1 MLRHNEA
8 MLRRRDFLASAPGL
22 GLLAACGQASG
33 KPVVGVVPKGT
44 NHTFWQSVHA
54 GAIKAGE
61 EFELEILWNAPQME
75 IDSARQIS
83 IVENLI
89 TRQVD
94 GIVLAPVDEDALVT
108 VVERA
113 ADQGIPVAIFDSA
126 IKTDRII
133 TFVVTDNYQGG
144 VMAAERMGEILGGSG
159 KVGVIGFM
167 PGSAS
172 TMKREAGFV
181 ETVAEKFPGIDVV
194 GVKFNMA
201 DRAKALAEAE
211 NLLTAHPD
219 LAGFFADNESSVDG
233 TVQAV
238 KQRGLAGKVKIVG
251 FDASETLVDDMRAGV
266 IDSIVVQDPFKM
278 GYESTRQLATHLAG
292 GEPERHIDSGAYLL
306 RPENVDTPAMQA
318 VVFPDLEY
326 WLNRASGGG

>member
-1 MLRHNEA
+1 MLT
-8 MLRRRDFLASAPGL
+8 RRELLASAAGL
-22 GLLAACGQASG
+22 GCLGGCAGESG
-33 KPVVGVVPKGT
+33 LPVVGVVPKGT
-44 NHTFWQSVHA
+44 NHVFWQSVHA
-54 GAIKAGE
+54 GAIKAGQ
-61 EFELEILWNAPQME
+61 EFGLDIVWNAPQME
-75 IDSARQIS
+75 IDAARQIA

-89 TRQVD
+89 TRQAD
-94 GIVLAPVDEDALVT
+94 GIVLAPVDSEALVT

-113 ADQGIPVAIFDSA
+113 ADSGIPVAIFDSA
-126 IKTDRII
+126 INTDKVI
-133 TFVVTDNYQGG
+133 TFVVTDNYFGG
-144 VMAAERMGEILGGSG
+144 VMAADRMAKILDGRG

-181 ETVAEKFPGIDVV
+181 TTVEEKYPDIEIV

-211 NLLTAHPD
+211 NLMTAHPD

-238 KQRGLAGKVKIVG
+238 KQRGMSGKVKIVG
-251 FDASETLVDDMRAGV
+251 FDASETLVDDMLAGV

-278 GYESTRQLATHLAG
+278 GYESTRQMSLHLTG
-292 GEPERHIDSGAYLL
+292 QETTSHIDSGAYLL
-306 RPENVDTPAMQA
+306 EPGNVDTPEMQA

-326 WLNRASGGG
+326 WLGPGADGH

>member
-1 MLRHNEA
+1 MPT
-8 MLRRRDFLASAPGL
+8 RREFLASVSAAGGL
-22 GLLAACGQASG
+22 SACAGGSGL
-33 KPVVGVVPKGT
+33 PVVGVVPKGT

-61 EFELEILWNAPQME
+61 EFGLEILWNAPQLE
-75 IDSARQIS
+75 IDSSRQIA

-94 GIVLAPVDEDALVT
+94 GIVLAPVDAEALVR

-113 ADQGIPVAIFDSA
+113 VDRAIPVAIFDSA
-126 IKTDRII
+126 IETERII
-133 TFVVTDNYQGG
+133 TFVVTDNYRGG
-144 VMAAERMGEILGGSG
+144 VMAAERMGEILGGQG

-172 TMKREAGFV
+172 TMKREAGFQ
-181 ETVAEKFPGIDVV
+181 ETIEEKFPDIEFL
-194 GVKFNMA
+194 GVRFNMA
-201 DRAKALAEAE
+201 DRAKALEEAE

-219 LAGFFADNESSVDG
+219 LAGLFADNESSLDG

-251 FDASETLVDDMRAGV
+251 FDASETLVGDMLEGA

-278 GYESTRQLATHLAG
+278 GYESTRQMAFHLQGADTI
-292 GEPERHIDSGAYLL
+292 PHIDSGAYLL
-306 RPENVDTPAMQA
+306 TPENVDLPEMREI
-318 VVFPDLEY
+318 VFPDLEY
-326 WLNRASGGG
+326 WLGRKGAGH

>member
-1 MLRHNEA
+1 MLS
-8 MLRRRDFLASAPGL
+8 RRELLAAVPAL
-22 GLLAACGQASG
+22 GLAACGEDSG
-33 KPVVGVVPKGT
+33 RPVVGVVPKGT

-54 GAIKAGE
+54 GAIKAGR
-61 EFELEILWNAPQME
+61 EFELEIVWNAPQME
-75 IDSARQIS
+75 IDSARQIA

-89 TRQVD
+89 TRRAD

-113 ADQGIPVAIFDSA
+113 ADRGIPVAIFDSA
-126 IKTDRII
+126 INTDRII
-133 TFVVTDNYQGG
+133 TFVATDNYQGG
-144 VMAAERMGEILGGSG
+144 VMAAERMAEILGGQG

-172 TMKREAGFV
+172 TMKREAGFL
-181 ETVAEKFPGIDVV
+181 ETVSGQSPGIEVV

-238 KQRGLAGKVKIVG
+238 KQRGLAGKVRIVG
-251 FDASETLVDDMRAGV
+251 FDASESLVADMRAGV

-278 GYESTRQLATHLAG
+278 GYESTRQLALHLRG
-292 GEPERHIDSGAYLL
+292 GEVERQIDSGAYLL
-306 RPENVDTPAMQA
+306 RPENVDTPEMQA
-318 VVFPDLEY
+318 IVFPDIRH
-326 WLNRASGGG
+326 WLGLSAGAH

>member
-1 MLRHNEA
+1 MPT
-8 MLRRRDFLASAPGL
+8 RREFLASVSAAGGL
-22 GLLAACGQASG
+22 SACAGGSGL
-33 KPVVGVVPKGT
+33 PVVGVVPKGT

-61 EFELEILWNAPQME
+61 EFGLEILWNAPQLE
-75 IDSARQIS
+75 IDSSRQIA

-89 TRQVD
+89 SRQVD
-94 GIVLAPVDEDALVT
+94 GIVLAPVDAEALVR

-113 ADQGIPVAIFDSA
+113 VDRAIPVAIFDSA
-126 IKTDRII
+126 IETERII
-133 TFVVTDNYQGG
+133 TFVVTDNYRGG
-144 VMAAERMGEILGGSG
+144 VMAAERMGEILGGQG

-172 TMKREAGFV
+172 TMKREAGFQ
-181 ETVAEKFPGIDVV
+181 ETIEEKFPDIEFL
-194 GVKFNMA
+194 GVRFNMA
-201 DRAKALAEAE
+201 DRAKALEEAE

-219 LAGFFADNESSVDG
+219 LAGLFADNESSLDG

-251 FDASETLVDDMRAGV
+251 FDASETLVGDMLEGA

-278 GYESTRQLATHLAG
+278 GYESTRQMAFHLQGADTI
-292 GEPERHIDSGAYLL
+292 PHIDSGAYLL
-306 RPENVDTPAMQA
+306 TPENVDLPEMREI
-318 VVFPDLEY
+318 VFPDLEY
-326 WLNRASGGG
+326 WLGRKGAGH

>member
-1 MLRHNEA
+1 MLT
-8 MLRRRDFLASAPGL
+8 RRE
-22 GLLAACGQASG
+22 LLAASAGLGAVSG
-33 KPVVGVVPKGT
+33 CSDRAELPLIGVVPKGT

-54 GAIKAGE
+54 GAIKAGR
-61 EFELEILWNAPQME
+61 EFELDIEWNAPQME
-75 IDSARQIS
+75 IDAARQIA
-83 IVENLI
+83 IVENFI
-89 TRQVD
+89 TRQAD
-94 GIVLAPVDEDALVT
+94 GIVLAPVDSEALVT

-113 ADQGIPVAIFDSA
+113 ADRGIPVAIFDSA
-126 IKTDRII
+126 INTDKII
-133 TFVVTDNYQGG
+133 TFVVTDNYLGG
-144 VMAAERMGEILGGSG
+144 VMAADRMAQILDGRG

-181 ETVAEKFPGIDVV
+181 ETVEEKYPDIEIV

-211 NLLTAHPD
+211 NLMTAHPD

-238 KQRGLAGKVKIVG
+238 KQRGLAGQVKIVG
-251 FDASETLVDDMRAGV
+251 FDASESLIADMRAGV

-278 GYESTRQLATHLAG
+278 GYESTRQMYLHLN
-292 GEPERHIDSGAYLL
+292 GEPTEAHIDSGAYLL
-306 RPENVDTPAMQA
+306 EPSNVDAPEMQA
-318 VVFPDLEY
+318 VVLPDLEY
-326 WLNRASGGG
+326 WLGEGAGGH